1 MTHVLVSVPE
11 HLLAEVYGLLLRDL
25 GPIDATSADSGEA
38 VAVRGN
44 GAWTQAELAE
54 LSRRLTHSGGRA
66 VLRTIAT
73 AGTDGK
79 EVTYEELR
87 AAAASAMGD
96 DNFSFDQLRAQLAW
110 ISRYSKSIRGVK
122 QWPIEFHDQG
132 QALEKGQRYRYSMP
146 RRVAEWWLD
155 LEASS

>member
-1 MTHVLVSVPE
+1 MQVLVSVPE
-11 HLLAEVYGLLLRDL
+11 HLLAEVYVLLLRDL
-25 GPIDATSADSGEA
+25 GSLDARSVDSSEA
-38 VAVRGN
+38 VAVRDN
-44 GAWTQAELAE
+44 GAWKQTELAE

-66 VLRTIAT
+66 VLSAIAI
-73 AGTDGK
+73 AGMDGK

-87 AAAASAMGD
+87 TAAASAMGD
-96 DNFSFDQLRAQLAW
+96 DDFSFDQLRAQLAW

-132 QALEKGQRYRYSMP
+132 QTHEKGQRYRYSMP

-155 LEASS
+155 LDATS